1 MEDLMQNVV
10 DLPDHVELDYE
21 SMTRIEIKVWYAWQ
35 LEKVELWTE
44 LNCERIW
51 ESGLNQD
58 VIKNTWLR
66 RDEKKFVS
74 LF

>member
-1 MEDLMQNVV
+1 MQNVV
-10 DLPDHVELDYE
+10 DLPDQVELDYE

>member
-1 MEDLMQNVV
+1 MQNVV